1 VDKVQGDYQAQ
12 GFVGLGPE
20 GLVEG
25 LSLPLSLF
33 YDKKMIGMKV
43 GLNYENPIND
53 DRVSTI
59 TFGYFDLGH
68 VEKGQAGLVGF
79 KNIGTDN
86 WSIQLMKIK
95 YDG

>member
-1 VDKVQGDYQAQ
+1 
-12 GFVGLGPE
+12 
-20 GLVEG
+20 
-25 LSLPLSLF
+25 
-33 YDKKMIGMKV
+33 MIGMKV
-43 GLNYENPIND
+43 GLNYENPKND

-86 WSIQLMKIK
+86 WSI
-95 YDG
+95 